1 MQTAVATRL
10 ATPAFQDLSAAR
22 RLAVA
27 ILHIP
32 AHFRQYTSD
41 EATVEVPGG
50 TLRQVIDA
58 LDAAHP
64 GMRDLLM
71 TNGRVRSEIAIA
83 VNSTITENGLL
94 ELVPDDAEVH
104 LIPSIAGG

>member
-1 MQTAVATRL
+1 MAV
-10 ATPAFQDLSAAR
+10 
-22 RLAVA
+22 V
-27 ILHIP
+27 HIP

-64 GMRDLLM
+64 GMRDILM
-71 TNGRVRSEIAIA
+71 TSGRVRSEIAIA
-83 VNSTITENGLL
+83 VNSSITENGLL
-94 ELVPDDAEVH
+94 EVVPEDAEVH
-104 LIPSIAGG
+104 VIPAIAGG

>member
-1 MQTAVATRL
+1 M
-10 ATPAFQDLSAAR
+10 
-22 RLAVA
+22 A
-27 ILHIP
+27 IVHIP

-41 EATVEVPGG
+41 EATVDVPGG
-50 TLRQVIDA
+50 TLHQVIDA

-94 ELVPDDAEVH
+94 ELVPEDAEVH

>member
-1 MQTAVATRL
+1 MAV
-10 ATPAFQDLSAAR
+10 
-22 RLAVA
+22 V
-27 ILHIP
+27 HIP

-64 GMRDLLM
+64 GMRDILM
-71 TNGRVRSEIAIA
+71 TSGRVRSEIAIA
-83 VNSTITENGLL
+83 VNSSITENGLL
-94 ELVPDDAEVH
+94 EVIPDDAEVH
-104 LIPSIAGG
+104 VIPAIAGG